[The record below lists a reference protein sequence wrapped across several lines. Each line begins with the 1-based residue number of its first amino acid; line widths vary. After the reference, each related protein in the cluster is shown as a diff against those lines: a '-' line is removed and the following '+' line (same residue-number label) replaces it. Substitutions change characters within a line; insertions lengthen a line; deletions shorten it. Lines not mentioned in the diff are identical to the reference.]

1 MFYHYLVQRIHVITS
16 TLQSKL
22 EESFQR
28 GLESKDRDMLTQCL
42 QLYASINRCQAAE
55 GLFQTLVV
63 HPHMDKVSL
72 RDKMQVRFP
81 ICT

>member
-1 MFYHYLVQRIHVITS
+1 MICILQRIHVITS

-28 GLESKDRDMLTQCL
+28 GMESKDKLMLTQCL
-42 QLYASINRCQAAE
+42 QTYASINRCQAAE

-63 HPHMDKVSL
+63 HPHMDKV
-72 RDKMQVRFP
+72 RYVQVETNISAFNLE
-81 ICT
+81 I

>member
-1 MFYHYLVQRIHVITS
+1 MITS

-22 EESFQR
+22 EESFQH
-28 GLESKDRDMLTQCL
+28 GLESKDKSVLTRCL

-63 HPHMDKVSL
+63 HPHMDKVSHRL
-72 RDKMQVRFP
+72 
-81 ICT
+81 IL